1 MFAQAR
7 PGIGSAERSSVD
19 CRSCQSANLKMFSA
33 EIGIHFLGLKNLD
46 KPVVWVF
53 PSLVICLDCGF
64 SEFVVP
70 EEQRANLSNLLNS
83 ESARG
88 LSRTG

>member
-7 PGIGSAERSSVD
+7 QGIGPLGRSFVD
-19 CRSCQSANLKMFSA
+19 CRSCQSANLKTFSA
-33 EIGIHFLGLKNLD
+33 EMGIHFPGLKNLD

-70 EEQRANLSNLLNS
+70 EEQRAKLNDIPKS

-88 LSRTG
+88 LGRTG